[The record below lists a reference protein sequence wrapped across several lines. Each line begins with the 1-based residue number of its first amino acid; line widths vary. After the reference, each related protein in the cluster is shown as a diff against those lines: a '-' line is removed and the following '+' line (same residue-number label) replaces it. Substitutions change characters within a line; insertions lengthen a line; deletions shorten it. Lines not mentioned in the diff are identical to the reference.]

1 MKKVVRLTESD
12 LIKIVKRVIK
22 EEDSPK
28 EKGKDLYT
36 LLHSLRNS
44 INDED
49 KKEALSKLEDVFS
62 IVRDMEDKPKSKR
75 DVNEQD
81 KVPASVNKLEKAI
94 QMPKAKPPEG
104 RNKTQWITL
113 VGTLKDLKY
122 KPYILPFTSYD
133 NIPSESLN
141 WGRASKLSGG
151 RGNYGLVISS
161 TDSKSPKEQIQLFD
175 TENKGNQMGMHRWW
189 QSKGYETNGREIK
202 IKFSDAGK
210 LKQDIEL
217 FFTKYPP
224 VRDK

>member
-49 KKEALSKLEDVFS
+49 KEKSLSKLEDVFS

-94 QMPKAKPPEG
+94 QTPKAKPPEG
-104 RNKTQWITL
+104 SNNQQWKNL
-113 VGTLKDLKY
+113 VDELKKLKY
-122 KPYILPFTSYD
+122 KPYILPFTYN
-133 NIPSESLN
+133 NIPSASLN

-175 TENKGNQMGMHRWW
+175 TENKEKQIVMHRWW

-202 IKFSDAGK
+202 IKFLEVTK
-210 LKQDIEL
+210 LKDDIQL
-217 FFTKYPP
+217 FFDKYPP
-224 VRDK
+224 QK